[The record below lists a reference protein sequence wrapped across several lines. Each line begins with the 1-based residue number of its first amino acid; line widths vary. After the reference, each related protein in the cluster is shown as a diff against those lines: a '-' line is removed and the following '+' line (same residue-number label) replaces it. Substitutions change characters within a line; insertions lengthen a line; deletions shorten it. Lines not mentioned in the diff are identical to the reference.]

1 MAFLQTWTMSHLA
14 DSRTI
19 IKKPLI
25 FAEFGKSSKDTGYSI
40 NARDSFL
47 NSVYLDIYNT
57 ARSGG
62 MSGGLVWQIMA
73 EGMESY
79 YDGYEIVLSK
89 DASTTSVITQQSR
102 RMTALDHK

>member
-1 MAFLQTWTMSHLA
+1 MTSHLT
-14 DSRTI
+14 DSRTT
-19 IKKPLI
+19 IKKPMI
-25 FAEFGKSSKDTGYSI
+25 FAEFGKSSKYSGYSL
-40 NARDSFL
+40 NARNSFL
-47 NSVYLDIYNT
+47 NFVYTNIYNS

-62 MSGGLVWQIMA
+62 MAGGLVWQIMA

-89 DASTTSVITQQSR
+89 DASTSNVIAQQSR